1 MRFWKGRT
9 ENRHDSQTERNRVTS
24 VLVWRRSAIN
34 SKSSLGRSDHC
45 ARPMLIILFCI
56 VLYLYCFVSFSL
68 RVFSKSLLLCNFII
82 LVAETEGKRLIICSL
97 LCDHVRYHL
106 Q

>member
-34 SKSSLGRSDHC
+34 SKRSLGRSDHC
-45 ARPMLIILFCI
+45 AWPMLIILLCIVLYCI
-56 VLYLYCFVSFSL
+56 VLYLFFFA
-68 RVFSKSLLLCNFII
+68 VFNKSLLLCNFII
-82 LVAETEGKRLIICSL
+82 LVTETEGKRLIICS
-97 LCDHVRYHL
+97 
-106 Q
+106 QNSM